1 MPYVVQ
7 LYIKLSPHILY
18 TLTFCGV
25 HTWHTWHFHILW
37 LYIHL
42 KGIPVAPTS
51 IALFYIHWRLLYT
64 YKAPLTPTEVGW
76 YWARNNTKHKRR
88 WDIYSVLWK
97 DQNWSKKLTELIW
110 NNKLRKFARKNIWN
124 KKLKNF
130 QKISWTIKCKI
141 CNKKMIHKDYLA
153 FS

>member
-51 IALFYIHWRLLYT
+51 IALFYIHWPLLYT
-64 YKAPLTPTEVGW
+64 YKAPLAPTQVSDTGRGIIQSIKE
-76 YWARNNTKHKRR
+76 
-88 WDIYSVLWK
+88 DEIYIPFYGK
-97 DQNWSKKLTELIW
+97 IKIG
-110 NNKLRKFARKNIWN
+110 
-124 KKLKNF
+124 LKNW
-130 QKISWTIKCKI
+130 QSWSGTTNWENLQGKISGIKSWKTF
-141 CNKKMIHKDYLA
+141 KKYPEQ
-153 FS
+153 